1 MKKINQNVEKVF
13 KTGLELEKL
22 ENEAKAYGRLRY
34 HRNKKSKVFNPL
46 DQHIDFS
53 FSLAQTSWDH
63 NYCSINPCA
72 KA

>member
-46 DQHIDFS
+46 D
-53 FSLAQTSWDH
+53 
-63 NYCSINPCA
+63 
-72 KA
+72 